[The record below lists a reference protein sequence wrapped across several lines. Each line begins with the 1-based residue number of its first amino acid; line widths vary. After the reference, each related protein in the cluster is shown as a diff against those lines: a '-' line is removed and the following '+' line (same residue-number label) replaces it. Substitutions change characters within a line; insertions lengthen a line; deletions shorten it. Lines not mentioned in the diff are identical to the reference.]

1 MKEQMFTCV
10 RDLAGLIRDSEEYT
24 QYLAAREK
32 VLQDEGSVQVLQDLR
47 QRQMRLQL
55 MGMMGEETADSEQEL
70 DDIYMALSLNP
81 ILGEYLTAEYRL
93 SKILRRIR
101 KIFGETLG
109 NDADLIFA
117 QQDND
122 LVN

>member
-1 MKEQMFTCV
+1 
-10 RDLAGLIRDSEEYT
+10 
-24 QYLAAREK
+24 
-32 VLQDEGSVQVLQDLR
+32 
-47 QRQMRLQL
+47 
-55 MGMMGEETADSEQEL
+55 
-70 DDIYMALSLNP
+70 MALSLNP

-109 NDADLIFA
+109 SDADLIFA